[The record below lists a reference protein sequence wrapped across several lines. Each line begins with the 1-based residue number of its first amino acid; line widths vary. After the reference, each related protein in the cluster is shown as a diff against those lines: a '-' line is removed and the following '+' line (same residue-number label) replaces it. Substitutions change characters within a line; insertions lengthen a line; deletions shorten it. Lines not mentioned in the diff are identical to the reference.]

1 MVSLKTLKV
10 GFYLMNFLKNLA
22 TVATVLGAVT
32 LAQSAQAASFKFIP
46 AGSNL
51 DTDGARDLVAAVG
64 DVKTLQVVL
73 DVVGGIDPDLQSG
86 EIIKAANFGFGW
98 DTTEIGSVSFTSAL
112 AGTITTFFNPT
123 SVTVN
128 ALNITGPAA
137 SSTLMGTFTYTVL
150 AGLVN
155 DNSPIGTDLFL
166 TTGTLSGINIDGL
179 TPGLG
184 RGIDVQPKDAVPTP
198 ALIPGIAAMGM
209 GLLRRK
215 KAQAVAA

>member
-46 AGSNL
+46 AGANL

-64 DVKTLQVVL
+64 EVKTLQVVL
-73 DVVGGIDPDLQSG
+73 DVALDDLAGG
-86 EIIKAANFGFGW
+86 EIIKGANFGFGW